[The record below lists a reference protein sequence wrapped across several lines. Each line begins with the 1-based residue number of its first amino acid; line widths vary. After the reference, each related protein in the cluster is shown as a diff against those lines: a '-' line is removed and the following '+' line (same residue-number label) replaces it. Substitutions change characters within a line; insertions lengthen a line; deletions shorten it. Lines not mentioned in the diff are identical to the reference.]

1 MPDVIDNIK
10 VGEQI
15 KSLLKERNMTQS
27 DLARELNISK
37 SAVSQN
43 LNGRSTFDIQN
54 LMKIAEIF
62 NISIDTLLNIKEDKN
77 RNIVSEYERLV
88 RKGYNEISSS
98 SADKLNIS
106 NPDLYGK
113 VFVEYVIDY
122 DKQDIFEFLIQHNVK
137 LYEPSHSNARE
148 VQLKIIS
155 YMINKNID
163 IYPKYI
169 KEYVRNYG
177 SFKIINEELEK
188 KIVSGLNSYPNQEIL
203 KKLFITEVSQEVTFF
218 RAIKLTKKYR
228 ILSNEDWSRL
238 ISKYHADKLLVHLLN
253 SSDTLGYSSYLFRQ
267 LIQYGFFD
275 GINIWLKKIN
285 NKDLIRIRQKHNLAQ
300 ELIKLVSK
308 SGKISLFK
316 SMIDKHIYNDLTSL
330 TIELLETNST
340 QLYTYVLNNCINDLN
355 FRELGAYLAKI
366 SNLKLL
372 REISDHLT
380 QEDLDYIL
388 STTDINAQQ
397 TNISLLRLGAKVNSK
412 FINKD
417 TPEKLNKILS
427 ELIKGGH

>member
-1 MPDVIDNIK
+1 MFMPDVIDNIK

-77 RNIVSEYERLV
+77 RNIVSEYERHV

-163 IYPKYI
+163 IRPIFIVNIVNYYI
-169 KEYVRNYG
+169 
-177 SFKIINEELEK
+177 SI
-188 KIVSGLNSYPNQEIL
+188 
-203 KKLFITEVSQEVTFF
+203 
-218 RAIKLTKKYR
+218 
-228 ILSNEDWSRL
+228 
-238 ISKYHADKLLVHLLN
+238 
-253 SSDTLGYSSYLFRQ
+253 
-267 LIQYGFFD
+267 
-275 GINIWLKKIN
+275 
-285 NKDLIRIRQKHNLAQ
+285 
-300 ELIKLVSK
+300 
-308 SGKISLFK
+308 
-316 SMIDKHIYNDLTSL
+316 
-330 TIELLETNST
+330 
-340 QLYTYVLNNCINDLN
+340 
-355 FRELGAYLAKI
+355 
-366 SNLKLL
+366 
-372 REISDHLT
+372 
-380 QEDLDYIL
+380 
-388 STTDINAQQ
+388 
-397 TNISLLRLGAKVNSK
+397 
-412 FINKD
+412 
-417 TPEKLNKILS
+417 
-427 ELIKGGH
+427 